1 MNAAVIETGST
12 GATWLAASMAWLGLA
27 EATLSTM
34 GITGGQMAASVAS
47 ISGMRSA
54 AAEAATPPFLAWLGT
69 MAGIAFKQAAVTATV
84 AQSYGM
90 TRTTMIPSV
99 QSINN
104 RVREAA
110 AEASNFFGQNTPLIA
125 ALNAEYAGYTML
137 NATLGTTYG
146 QVITAATLPIPIPP
160 PPPLGNAARAAA
172 DAGAAVGKAGQ
183 LAAQAGSQS
192 LTQATQASSQ
202 VSQGAGATNPMG
214 AMGQM
219 TQLFQAPM
227 QALQPLMQ
235 APMQLM
241 QQVLGPATQLFGQAS
256 GMGNMFGGGSTG
268 DAFSP
273 LVTGGGGGLPLGG
286 AGLAG
291 GAGAGGG
298 IGAGGG
304 GGIGAAGGGGG
315 LGAGGLGSLSSKA
328 ENATITRGG
337 AVLSGVT
344 TPGMAS
350 ERVATAGGGGGMP
363 MGHGGQG
370 AGSGDRVRRD
380 AVMTSSPPSFL
391 DLPRRT

>member
-1 MNAAVIETGST
+1 
-12 GATWLAASMAWLGLA
+12 
-27 EATLSTM
+27 
-34 GITGGQMAASVAS
+34 
-47 ISGMRSA
+47 
-54 AAEAATPPFLAWLGT
+54 
-69 MAGIAFKQAAVTATV
+69 
-84 AQSYGM
+84 M

-146 QVITAATLPIPIPP
+146 QVISAATLPIPIPP
-160 PPPLGNAARAAA
+160 PPPLGNAAKAAGE
-172 DAGAAVGKAGQ
+172 AGSAIAEAGQ
-183 LAAQAGSQS
+183 VAGRVGSQS

-202 VSQGAGATNPMG
+202 VSQGTGATNPMG
-214 AMGQM
+214 AM
-219 TQLFQAPM
+219 TQLGQLVQGPM
-227 QALQPLMQ
+227 SALQPLTQ

-241 QQVLGPATQLFGQAS
+241 QQVLGPVTQLFGQAS

-273 LVTGGGGGLPLGG
+273 LLAGGGGGLPLGG
-286 AGLAG
+286 AGLTG

-298 IGAGGG
+298 LGAGGG
-304 GGIGAAGGGGG
+304 AGGIGAGGGGGG
-315 LGAGGLGSLSSKA
+315 LGAGGLGTLSAKS

-337 AVLSGVT
+337 TVLSGVT
-344 TPGMAS
+344 SPGVTGD
-350 ERVATAGGGGGMP
+350 RVTTAGGGGGMP

-370 AGSGDRVRRD
+370 SGGDRVRRD

-391 DLPRRT
+391 DLPRRA